1 MDGRQ
6 AGLLTHCF
14 CVCATHRQSAAMLH
28 AQMTMVRR
36 GARGVAE
43 RLRKHIARMCEEY
56 AARHGPLACKLVTAE
71 HNFDAHLGLATQVM
85 QQSRFCLEPP
95 GFGDERK
102 AIVDGAKYNDGR
114 RDEML
119 AKVKAKYSMLSAGCA
134 PPRIAPSAQRP
145 RSAPQ
150 IAE

>member
-1 MDGRQ
+1 MFLALQDVSFSMCAARRLTRRLTSRPGSALAPRSAPGHGHPPLRFPGRFERP
-6 AGLLTHCF
+6 LVL
-14 CVCATHRQSAAMLH
+14 VWCA
-28 AQMTMVRR
+28 RR
-36 GARGVAE
+36 GST
-43 RLRKHIARMCEEY
+43 I
-56 AARHGPLACKLVTAE
+56 
-71 HNFDAHLGLATQVM
+71 FI
-85 QQSRFCLEPP
+85 P
-95 GFGDERK
+95 GTHKNNAQRQ

-134 PPRIAPSAQRP
+134 PPRIAPSAHHP

>member
-1 MDGRQ
+1 MWY
-6 AGLLTHCF
+6 A
-14 CVCATHRQSAAMLH
+14 
-28 AQMTMVRR
+28 RR
-36 GARGVAE
+36 GST
-43 RLRKHIARMCEEY
+43 I
-56 AARHGPLACKLVTAE
+56 
-71 HNFDAHLGLATQVM
+71 FI
-85 QQSRFCLEPP
+85 P
-95 GFGDERK
+95 GTHKNNAQRQ

>member
-1 MDGRQ
+1 MV
-6 AGLLTHCF
+6 THLPGAVLVALSDPLCWW
-14 CVCATHRQSAAMLH
+14 CA
-28 AQMTMVRR
+28 RR
-36 GARGVAE
+36 GST
-43 RLRKHIARMCEEY
+43 I
-56 AARHGPLACKLVTAE
+56 
-71 HNFDAHLGLATQVM
+71 FI
-85 QQSRFCLEPP
+85 P
-95 GFGDERK
+95 GTHKNNAQRQ

-134 PPRIAPSAQRP
+134 PPRIAPSAHRP

>member
-1 MDGRQ
+1 M
-6 AGLLTHCF
+6 L
-14 CVCATHRQSAAMLH
+14 VWCA
-28 AQMTMVRR
+28 RR
-36 GARGVAE
+36 GST
-43 RLRKHIARMCEEY
+43 I
-56 AARHGPLACKLVTAE
+56 
-71 HNFDAHLGLATQVM
+71 FI
-85 QQSRFCLEPP
+85 P
-95 GFGDERK
+95 GTHKNNAQRQ